1 MTTRNVRLDS
11 GRYATKYY
19 FQKILIHTFYFQKQ
33 FLTCCLVYL
42 VIVNGMK
49 CLVRNQDW
57 RTEESIFLAGL
68 RVSHTNA
75 KLWNNV
81 GHALESR
88 KAYSQALTF
97 FQQATS
103 GNLLKGIVNFSSAA

>member
-1 MTTRNVRLDS
+1 
-11 GRYATKYY
+11 
-19 FQKILIHTFYFQKQ
+19 
-33 FLTCCLVYL
+33 
-42 VIVNGMK
+42 MK

-103 GNLLKGIVNFSSAA
+103 GNLFKGYCQLVECSFICCLRLLNGHRRQFE

>member
-1 MTTRNVRLDS
+1 MI
-11 GRYATKYY
+11 
-19 FQKILIHTFYFQKQ
+19 FQIILIHTFYFQKQ

-103 GNLLKGIVNFSSAA
+103 GNLLRGIVNCSSAA